1 MAGDPQQ
8 DVQQVVR
15 PHAGAPRRRLLA
27 AAALAP
33 MLAGASPPARA
44 LAAGRA
50 GAKNPRPVEPVPT
63 TLAGWEGV
71 AHTLG
76 RPGDMKRNLM
86 YHTALPRRDLLV
98 RSRNVLVKP
107 ALALGSHVSFVRYA
121 DETTLV
127 MGDVVVA
134 ERELQPFVDA
144 LHAYGIGLTAIHK
157 HLLSQT
163 PDIWWVH
170 IHAHGHDTLA
180 MARGLRAGFDRTN
193 TPPPLPPAPPQPLD
207 LDTAGIDAAMGAEG
221 SYDEGIHKCVFVRR
235 ETVTDGDRVL
245 PPGLGSTSAFN
256 FQPLGGGFAALSGDC
271 AMIADE
277 VHDVLVALRRAG
289 VELVELHNHGLTD
302 EPRLFFVHFWAVG
315 DGVAL
320 ARALRPAVAATNVV
334 PIG

>member
-1 MAGDPQQ
+1 MAGDHKQ
-8 DVQQVVR
+8 DVR
-15 PHAGAPRRRLLA
+15 PHAGAPRRRVLA

-33 MLAGASPPARA
+33 MLAGVSAPARA
-44 LAAGRA
+44 LATGKS
-50 GAKNPRPVEPVPT
+50 GARSTGPVEPVAT
-63 TLAGWEGV
+63 TLARWQDV
-71 AHTLG
+71 AGTLG

-86 YHTALPRRDLLV
+86 YHTALPRRDLPV
-98 RSRNVLVKP
+98 RTRNVLVKP

-121 DETTLV
+121 DDSTLV

-134 ERELQPFVDA
+134 EHELQPFTDA
-144 LHAYGIGLTAIHK
+144 MHEYGIGLTAIHK

-170 IHAHGHDTLA
+170 IHAHGHDPLT
-180 MARGLRAGFDRTN
+180 MARGLRAGFDRTS

-221 SYDEGIHKCVFVRR
+221 SYDDGIHKCIFVRR

-256 FQPLGGGFAALSGDC
+256 FQPLGGGLAALSGDC
-271 AMIADE
+271 AMIAEE